1 MRRALIAAALAAG
14 LLAPQAFMTP
24 AAADE
29 SCTPP
34 EDPEDGAL
42 RCLALNVYWE
52 ARGRPLKSQQA
63 VAHVT
68 LNRLASPDFPDT
80 LCGVAKDGGE
90 ETLHQC
96 QFSWWCDG
104 KSDRPDD
111 GESWCQALQVARD
124 ALAGRS
130 KDPTGGALYFHLST
144 TSPEWARK
152 LQRTARIGKHIYYK

>member
-14 LLAPQAFMTP
+14 LLAAGAL

-29 SCTPP
+29 ACAPP
-34 EDPEDGAL
+34 DDEEL

-63 VAHVT
+63 VAHTT

-80 LCGVAKDGGE
+80 LCGVVKDGGQE
-90 ETLHQC
+90 PLHAC

-104 KSDRPDD
+104 ESDEPTD
-111 GESWCQALQVARD
+111 GEAWCQALSVADD

-130 KDPTGGALYFHLST
+130 QDPTGGARYFHLDT
-144 TSPEWARK
+144 VEPAWAQK
-152 LQRTARIGKHIYYK
+152 LERTARIGRHVYYK